1 MDAAVASSC
10 SRWRAE
16 EAAAES
22 PDGGQKNLFG
32 THGAGQAQHQCFGQ
46 EARPWERW
54 ITDPGVSVPVV
65 RTLPRGPVHPKHS

>member
-1 MDAAVASSC
+1 MAP
-10 SRWRAE
+10 
-16 EAAAES
+16 AES
-22 PDGGQKNLFG
+22 PNGGRKNLFG

-65 RTLPRGPVHPKHS
+65 RALPR